1 MTGNKAISKNAN
13 VAIIKS
19 YDELISNIG
28 KLPWSLRGYMLFS
41 QNREY
46 NCSLINPNYLYVRSL
61 VQNQSSI
68 KYICLESMHYKHNS
82 DEILKYFPEYK
93 KVFLDTFD
101 LLEKVKKEIYKLY
114 VDKNCHKKLVSIPK
128 KYNKVLFDVHGVYIT
143 NNKRYPDF
151 KIGIEDI
158 HRKLIS
164 YDCPYL
170 YSILYKN

>member
-1 MTGNKAISKNAN
+1 MISGNKAISKNAN

-68 KYICLESMHYKHNS
+68 KYICLESMYYKHNS

-114 VDKNCHKKLVSIPK
+114 VDKNCHKKSVSIPK
-128 KYNKVLFDVHGVYIT
+128 KYNKVLFDVHEYILLII
-143 NNKRYPDF
+143 KDIPISKLAL
-151 KIGIEDI
+151 KIYIE
-158 HRKLIS
+158 
-164 YDCPYL
+164 
-170 YSILYKN
+170 N